1 MLKVFGTTDLM
12 DRCPQTTRSHLVFGE
27 GALERQHTDSQ
38 TSRGTVG
45 GDAELSAMGPQPT
58 RCVPRSVHLEAS

>member
-1 MLKVFGTTDLM
+1 MIEVLGTTDLK
-12 DRCPQTTRSHLVFGE
+12 DRCTQATRSHLVFGE
-27 GALERQHTDSQ
+27 SALERQHTDSQ

-45 GDAELSAMGPQPT
+45 GDTEVSAMGPQPT